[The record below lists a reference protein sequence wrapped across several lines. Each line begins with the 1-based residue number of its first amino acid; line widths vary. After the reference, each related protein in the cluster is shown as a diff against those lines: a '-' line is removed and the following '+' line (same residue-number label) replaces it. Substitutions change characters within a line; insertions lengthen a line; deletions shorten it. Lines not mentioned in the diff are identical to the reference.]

1 MKEILLVII
10 PSIVAFFIGRRKA
23 NNDLC
28 GERLDQLEKS
38 LKVYNDII
46 ADLTGKVEALKKEIT
61 NLEGKIQDL
70 MNENRKLKK
79 NQKQV
84 SE

>member
-1 MKEILLVII
+1 MKELLLVII
-10 PSIVAFFIGRRKA
+10 PSIIAFLIGRRKA

-46 ADLTGKVEALKKEIT
+46 TDLKGKVEELKNEIA
-61 NLEGKIQDL
+61 NLEGNIQKL
-70 MNENRKLKK
+70 MAENKKLKK
-79 NQKQV
+79 QN
-84 SE
+84 SL